1 MTIDHAARN
10 RPGAATMQNEKSAME
25 MSIED
30 LIPHRGRMKLID
42 DIIRVDEEA
51 AVTESIV
58 KRDWPLF
65 ADDSVSPL
73 VLIELTAQTAGVS
86 MGWEESVLKGKDIEG
101 RLGWLVGVKEA
112 RFHVHRIPRDS
123 RIRVCATRDFSFE
136 NYYEVIGIAEI
147 DTKVIGELR
156 LQIVHPDSDE
166 TSL

>member
-1 MTIDHAARN
+1 MMR
-10 RPGAATMQNEKSAME
+10 NEKSATDV
-25 MSIED
+25 SIED

-58 KRDWPLF
+58 KQDWPLF

-112 RFHVHRIPRDS
+112 RFHLDRIPTNS
-123 RIRVCATRDFSFE
+123 RIRISARRDFCFE
-136 NYYEVIGIAEI
+136 NYYEVVGTAEI
-147 DTKVIGELR
+147 GSQLVGEIR

-166 TSL
+166 PPI

>member
-1 MTIDHAARN
+1 
-10 RPGAATMQNEKSAME
+10 MQNEKSATD

-42 DIIRVDEEA
+42 DIIRVDEKTA
-51 AVTESIV
+51 ITESIV
-58 KRDWPLF
+58 KQDWPLF
-65 ADDSVSPL
+65 EGNSVSPL

-112 RFHVHRIPRDS
+112 RFHLDRIPANS
-123 RIRVCATRDFSFE
+123 RIRVSATKDFCFE
-136 NYYEVIGIAEI
+136 NYYEVVGTAEI
-147 DTKVIGELR
+147 GSQVVGEVR

-166 TSL
+166 PPL

>member
-1 MTIDHAARN
+1 
-10 RPGAATMQNEKSAME
+10 MQNEKSATD

-58 KRDWPLF
+58 KQDWPLF
-65 ADDSVSPL
+65 EGNSVSPL

-112 RFHVHRIPRDS
+112 RFHLDRIPANS
-123 RIRVCATRDFSFE
+123 RIRVSATKDFCFE
-136 NYYEVIGIAEI
+136 NYYEVVGTAEI
-147 DTKVIGELR
+147 RSQVVGEVR

-166 TSL
+166 PPL

>member
-1 MTIDHAARN
+1 
-10 RPGAATMQNEKSAME
+10 MQNEKSATD

-58 KRDWPLF
+58 KQDWPLF
-65 ADDSVSPL
+65 EGNSVSPL

-112 RFHVHRIPRDS
+112 RFHLDRIPANS
-123 RIRVCATRDFSFE
+123 RIRVSATKDFCFE
-136 NYYEVIGIAEI
+136 NYYEVVGTAEI
-147 DTKVIGELR
+147 GSQVVGEVR

-166 TSL
+166 PPL

>member
-1 MTIDHAARN
+1 
-10 RPGAATMQNEKSAME
+10 
-25 MSIED
+25 
-30 LIPHRGRMKLID
+30 MKLID

-112 RFHVHRIPRDS
+112 RFHLDRIPANS
-123 RIRVCATRDFSFE
+123 RIRISARRDFCFE
-136 NYYEVIGIAEI
+136 NYYEVVGTAEI
-147 DTKVIGELR
+147 GSQLVGEVR

-166 TSL
+166 PSPY

>member
-1 MTIDHAARN
+1 
-10 RPGAATMQNEKSAME
+10 MQNEKSATD

-58 KRDWPLF
+58 KQDWPLF
-65 ADDSVSPL
+65 EGDSVSPL

-112 RFHVHRIPRDS
+112 RFHLDRIPANS
-123 RIRVCATRDFSFE
+123 RIRVSATKDFCFE
-136 NYYEVIGIAEI
+136 NYYEVVGTAEI
-147 DTKVIGELR
+147 GSQVVGEVR

-166 TSL
+166 PPL

>member
-1 MTIDHAARN
+1 
-10 RPGAATMQNEKSAME
+10 MQNEKSSTDV
-25 MSIED
+25 SIED

-42 DIIRVDEEA
+42 EIIRVDEEA

-58 KRDWPLF
+58 KKDWPLF

-101 RLGWLVGVKEA
+101 RLGWLVGVKEV
-112 RFHVHRIPRDS
+112 RFHLHRIPRGS

-147 DTKVIGELR
+147 GSQVVGEVR

-166 TSL
+166 PPS

>member
-1 MTIDHAARN
+1 
-10 RPGAATMQNEKSAME
+10 MQNEKSATDV
-25 MSIED
+25 SVED

-42 DIIRVDEEA
+42 DIIRVDEET

-58 KRDWPLF
+58 KKDWPLF
-65 ADDSVSPL
+65 EGTSVSPL

-112 RFHVHRIPRDS
+112 RFHLDRIPANS
-123 RIRVCATRDFSFE
+123 RIRVSATKDFCFE
-136 NYYEVIGIAEI
+136 NYYEVVGTAEI
-147 DTKVIGELR
+147 GSQVVGEVR

-166 TSL
+166 PPL